1 MKNEKLKEM
10 LKSAPVFGMMR
21 ADLEQ
26 KATANATTDTDAD
39 DSDDALDLVLT
50 AKEIEF
56 YYHSR
61 CEREEL
67 QRRATNRLMQNAKKS
82 PDVELR
88 ALVDELRV
96 FENDAFRLDLLSRRL
111 RGRHQER
118 KESEIYAQALQRLR
132 EMEEMQATFKDVAA
146 WAENILNE
154 RIQAEAKKREM
165 ERETELIWHDLEPTP
180 IYTRKKKAEE
190 MEEEWELE
198 L

>member
-165 ERETELIWHDLEPTP
+165 ERETELIWHDLEPMP